1 MQVVVPYAAHA
12 PKTRLEPL
20 LDADER
26 ESFARAMLAD
36 VLEAIEGS
44 GRTAT
49 VLSTDTVDVD
59 AAVIVDE
66 RPLTEAVDGVL
77 VTSDEPV
84 AVVMADLALAT
95 PTSLD
100 ELFET
105 EGDVVIAPGR
115 GGGTN
120 ALVVRHPGFRTDYHG
135 VSYRDHLAIARNIG
149 ASVEVVDSF
158 RLSTDVDEPED
169 LVEVLLHGGDR
180 SSAWLERH
188 GFGIESGEGRVSVV
202 RESDERPR
210 ANDERSRANDEP
222 QADERPLVEN
232 GSHER

>member
-36 VLEAIEGS
+36 VLEAVEES

-49 VLSTDTVDVD
+49 VLATGPVDVD
-59 AAVIVDE
+59 VAVIVDE

-77 VTSDEPV
+77 ATSDDPV

-95 PTSLD
+95 PTSFD
-100 ELFET
+100 QLFET

-120 ALVVRHPGFRTDYHG
+120 ALVVRHPDFRTDYHG
-135 VSYRDHLAIARNIG
+135 VSYHDHLAVARKVG
-149 ASVEVVDSF
+149 ASVEVFDSF

-180 SSAWLERH
+180 SSAWLERR
-188 GFGIESGEGRVSVV
+188 GFTLETGAGRVAVV
-202 RESDERPR
+202 RGWNERPR
-210 ANDERSRANDEP
+210 
-222 QADERPLVEN
+222 VEN
-232 GSHER
+232 G